1 MGFIFKWPNLRAVVV
16 PRMYKYW
23 WSRHGSVFSY
33 GTELTWPIQVCFNF
47 FMCCLNFIILW
58 FNASCV
64 EVVSIQGEMVLFSCI
79 NNISGRR
86 YIQSIII
93 HRAPCCSTLSA
104 VECLV
109 MLIKMFISAI
119 EKESIIIRPYNY

>member
-33 GTELTWPIQVCFNF
+33 GTELTWHIQVCFTF
-47 FMCCLNFIILW
+47 FMCCLNF
-58 FNASCV
+58 
-64 EVVSIQGEMVLFSCI
+64 MVQRKLCWSSKHPRWNGPFFVHKQYF
-79 NNISGRR
+79 REAV